1 MLSVASAAA
10 FGLVAVGWLLKYGLG
25 FAEDAGA
32 AVRSIANLSPKAIAA
47 AIGVARTIGCFS
59 LWYSDN
65 DADGPAIATALLS
78 VAAVVEFSSI
88 QQQGPLAATSSAAA
102 ILLSCNAS
110 YAGSVPQ
117 SIPLILILVSVCG
130 LTL

>member
-10 FGLVAVGWLLKYGLG
+10 FGLVAIGWLLKYGLG

-32 AVRSIANLSPKAIAA
+32 AVRSIVRMSPEAIAA
-47 AIGVARTIGCFS
+47 AIGVARTVGCFY

-65 DADGPAIATALLS
+65 DADGPAIATALFS

-88 QQQGPLAATSSAAA
+88 QQQGPLAATSSASA
-102 ILLSCNAS
+102 ILLASKAS
-110 YAGSVPQ
+110 YTGSAPQ
-117 SIPLILILVSVCG
+117 SIPLLLILFSVCG